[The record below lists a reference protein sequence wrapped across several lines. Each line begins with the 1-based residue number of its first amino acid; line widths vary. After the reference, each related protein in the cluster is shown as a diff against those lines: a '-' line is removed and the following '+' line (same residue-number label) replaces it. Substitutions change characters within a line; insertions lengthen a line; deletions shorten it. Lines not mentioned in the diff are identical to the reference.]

1 MFIHSL
7 VDGLW
12 VCFHFLASM
21 NNAAVIIHNASL
33 CGHVFTAFE
42 FLGVELRDFYEFVF
56 NFFKKLPSCFLK
68 QLYYFTF
75 LPNRCEDSSFFT
87 SSSALD
93 MSVCLIIAFLVS
105 ISVYF

>member
-1 MFIHSL
+1 
-7 VDGLW
+7 
-12 VCFHFLASM
+12 M

-33 CGHVFTAFE
+33 CGHIFTAFE
-42 FLGVELRDFYEFVF
+42 FLGVELLDFYEFVF
-56 NFFKKLPSCFLK
+56 NFLKKLLSCFLK
-68 QLYYFTF
+68 QLYNFTF
-75 LPNRCEDSSFFT
+75 LPNRCEGSSFFT